1 MTDRSKKPPSERL
14 SYLRERHQLHR
25 LVVQDAVAELD
36 GYLQIVEEMLETAEK
51 DEFAKLEEAWRSL
64 PRHLPESARTEYWH
78 NNLPYYWQQMFV
90 PQFRFSFVLW
100 SLSVIEFHLDWICR
114 TCQEAAE
121 LGITWKDIHASS
133 TLERA
138 QKFLV
143 GLLHFSA
150 PSDDTWEKLKSL
162 YKIRN
167 TVAHSVGLVF
177 NEQTRH
183 QLAPHLK
190 KFPGIKLNDDDE
202 LRIKKEFCQEVVAA
216 VSGFLQ
222 ELLDQQALL
231 LEGSL

>member
-1 MTDRSKKPPSERL
+1 MTASSAKPPSERL
-14 SYLRERHQLHR
+14 SYLREKHQIHR
-25 LVVQDAVAELD
+25 LLVQDAVSELD
-36 GYLQIVEEMLETAEK
+36 GYLRIVEDMLESAEK
-51 DEFAKLEEAWRSL
+51 DEFAKFEEAWRSL

-121 LGITWKDIHASS
+121 LGITWKDIQASS
-133 TLERA
+133 TLEKA

-177 NEQTRH
+177 NEQARH
-183 QLAPHLK
+183 QLAPHLRE
-190 KFPGIKLNDDDE
+190 FPGIE
-202 LRIKKEFCQEVVAA
+202 LADNGELTIKKEFCHGVVAV
-216 VSGFLQ
+216 VSGFLHH
-222 ELLDQQALL
+222 LLEQQALL
-231 LEGSL
+231 LEGNL